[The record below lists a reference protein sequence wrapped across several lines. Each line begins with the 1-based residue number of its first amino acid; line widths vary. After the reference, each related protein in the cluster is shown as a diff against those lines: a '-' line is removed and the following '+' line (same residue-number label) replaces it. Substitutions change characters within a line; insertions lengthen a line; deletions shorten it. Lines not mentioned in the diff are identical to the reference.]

1 VRLECGALKVDS
13 RRNGIRPVV
22 EIWRSAYGD
31 KKWNDFEALPMPDDP
46 VAFLATWDTAERDS
60 NRLLS
65 EHQQSIRAID
75 EAVADL
81 YAVSANL
88 REVLRTGP
96 LWLAGREA
104 AVAEANGDD
113 EVEQA

>member
-1 VRLECGALKVDS
+1 
-13 RRNGIRPVV
+13 
-22 EIWRSAYGD
+22 
-31 KKWNDFEALPMPDDP
+31 MPDDP
-46 VAFLATWDTAERDS
+46 VAFLGTWATAERDS

-65 EHQQSIRAID
+65 DHQQSIRDID

-81 YAVSANL
+81 YDVPANL

-96 LWLAGREA
+96 PWLAGREA

-113 EVEQA
+113 EGEQA